1 MTRKMILPLRNT
13 KYTTFKISLEKLSKQ
28 PINLMMVRSM
38 RIKNKRILLSVI
50 GAFVFLLIAGT
61 SITIGY
67 FQADWGTIAP
77 ENEMRWESRNIGVLN
92 MKILDV
98 AANQIKIEKTINSN
112 TETLTVNADEPLDD
126 SNTQGVFP
134 WLFPKSRLSG
144 QTENFEFQGDTYQ
157 AYYTK
162 SENTDGSFSESFRD
176 FNSGILFE
184 LRFTSADGQLTIE
197 HKLISTNTDLSEA
210 SGAGGVCM
218 GTFFI
223 ILFSIVAVVSW
234 NFARPKK
241 RNAT

>member
-1 MTRKMILPLRNT
+1 
-13 KYTTFKISLEKLSKQ
+13 
-28 PINLMMVRSM
+28 M

-77 ENEMRWESRNIGVLN
+77 ENEMRWDSKDFGAVDI
-92 MKILDV
+92 KILNV
-98 AANQIKIEKTINSN
+98 AANRITIEKTIKGN
-112 TETLTVNADEPLDD
+112 TETLTVNADEPLDN

-134 WLFPKSRLSG
+134 WLFPKSGLSG

-162 SENTDGSFSESFRD
+162 AENADGSFSESFRD

-184 LRFTSADGQLTIE
+184 LRFTSADGQITIE
-197 HKLISTNTDLSEA
+197 HKLISTNADLSEA
-210 SGAGGVCM
+210 SGAGGICM
-218 GTFFI
+218 GTFLI

-234 NFARPKK
+234 NFARTKK

>member
-1 MTRKMILPLRNT
+1 
-13 KYTTFKISLEKLSKQ
+13 
-28 PINLMMVRSM
+28 M

-77 ENEMRWESRNIGVLN
+77 ENEMRWDSKDFGAVDI
-92 MKILDV
+92 KILNV
-98 AANQIKIEKTINSN
+98 AANRITIEKTIKGN
-112 TETLTVNADEPLDD
+112 TETLTVNADEPLDN

-134 WLFPKSRLSG
+134 WLFP
-144 QTENFEFQGDTYQ
+144 EN
-157 AYYTK
+157 A
-162 SENTDGSFSESFRD
+162 DGSFSESFRD

-184 LRFTSADGQLTIE
+184 LRFTSADGQITIE
-197 HKLISTNTDLSEA
+197 HKLISTNADLSEA
-210 SGAGGVCM
+210 SGAGGICM
-218 GTFFI
+218 GTFLI

-234 NFARPKK
+234 NFARTKK